1 MSTTG
6 FPSPAADYIEVS
18 LLLNQLLIKK
28 PAATFIVRAKGD
40 SMRGAGIDAGDLL
53 IIDRSLN
60 ATPQSIVVAMLNGAF
75 TVQRL
80 REIKVESSHD
90 FEIWGVV
97 AHVIKSFRAG

>member
-1 MSTTG
+1 MTTTG
-6 FPSPAADYIEVS
+6 FPSPAADYIEES
-18 LLLNQLLIKK
+18 LDLNQLLIKK

-40 SMRGAGIDAGDLL
+40 SMRTAGIDRGDLL

-60 ATPQSIVVAMLNGAF
+60 ATQNSIVVAILNGAF

-80 REIKVESSHD
+80 GEIKLESSQD

>member
-6 FPSPAADYIEVS
+6 FPSPAADYIEES
-18 LLLNQLLIKK
+18 LDLNQLLIKK
-28 PAATFIVRAKGD
+28 PAATFIVREKK
-40 SMRGAGIDAGDLL
+40 SGDLL

-80 REIKVESSHD
+80 REIKVQSSDD